1 MEDAVW
7 ERTWGLRAC
16 FPRVPHPCPPP
27 RSLAPTWAYPCRLL
41 RLPILAA
48 SAPPRHLHP
57 QTCGGPGWGSGDHCC
72 RAPGAPPAAAPAL
85 TTVFDTTKGGAGR
98 GTQKQVFPKGRRLG
112 PSSPSPPAPQEGPPF
127 SAATRGAAAGRGGCG
142 LCTASPRGSPTP
154 PPRGLH
160 GPGPLPHQPRG
171 APRGPLPAPPPP
183 PPPPPGAAPGPHAL
197 RDTASRRREGSER
210 RPGLTLE
217 RGARE
222 SALAGHV
229 SLSSR
234 RAATPPSRPPPGP
247 RGLAE
252 PSARVPAPVL
262 ASLLTA
268 PAWGL
273 SPSLLCVFLDLSLP
287 PGKGSIFSGARG
299 PSQLL
304 LWGLASSLPSSQ
316 DRPPSIC
323 CSFCY
328 QCSPFSLQ

>member
-1 MEDAVW
+1 M
-7 ERTWGLRAC
+7 
-16 FPRVPHPCPPP
+16 
-27 RSLAPTWAYPCRLL
+27 
-41 RLPILAA
+41 
-48 SAPPRHLHP
+48 
-57 QTCGGPGWGSGDHCC
+57 
-72 RAPGAPPAAAPAL
+72 
-85 TTVFDTTKGGAGR
+85 
-98 GTQKQVFPKGRRLG
+98 FPKGRRLG

-316 DRPPSIC
+316 IHPSSHPYSGVKFKGMRNILVVKISLILMQYLKNKINERISEMIKIPHPLHCRPLILLAINAHEKARGMGARRGEGGTRNESRRWNFFLFILNT
-323 CSFCY
+323 FVW
-328 QCSPFSLQ
+328 FLF